1 MIWGKSCILEGSTR
15 AFDIVVVS
23 EQRFDV
29 ECDGAEEPAN
39 DTDENL
45 QYPESDEKA
54 VAPIRGA
61 HVEVV
66 Q

>member
-1 MIWGKSCILEGSTR
+1 M
-15 AFDIVVVS
+15 VVS
-23 EQRFDV
+23 EQRFDG

-54 VAPIRGA
+54 VAPVRGG